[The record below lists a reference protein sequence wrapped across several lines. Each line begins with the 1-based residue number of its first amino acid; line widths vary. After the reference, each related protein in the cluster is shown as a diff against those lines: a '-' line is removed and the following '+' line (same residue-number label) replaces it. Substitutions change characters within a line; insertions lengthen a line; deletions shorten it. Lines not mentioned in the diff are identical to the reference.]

1 MRIENGN
8 YDATGI
14 TDPNVP
20 ASLLKY
26 WLRDLA
32 DPIITCEDYNDCI
45 RYSEDA
51 EKAIAIIN
59 GLPDTNRRIA
69 LFTISFLQV
78 NTLV

>member
-1 MRIENGN
+1 M
-8 YDATGI
+8 
-14 TDPNVP
+14 P

-32 DPIITCEDYNDCI
+32 DPIITGEDYDNCI
-45 RYSEDA
+45 RYAEDA

-78 NTLV
+78 NNQFTGIYIYLVCVLTFFLL

>member
-1 MRIENGN
+1 M
-8 YDATGI
+8 
-14 TDPNVP
+14 P

-32 DPIITCEDYNDCI
+32 DPIITCENYDDCI
-45 RYSEDA
+45 QYAEDP

-78 NTLV
+78 KIITQLCVHFFDFNSPFFL